1 MDELEDVDYLR
12 RPLPLQNG
20 DVLLLCSDG
29 VGGVLTQ
36 QEISECLSVPDAN
49 EAALALQKAVQAKA
63 LPHQDNFTAIVIRC
77 EK

>member
-1 MDELEDVDYLR
+1 MPLMDK
-12 RPLPLQNG
+12 